1 MKIQKRRKSKFRKRK
16 TYKQN
21 IELRFFY
28 LRLMYKRIE
37 QLYYDLKN
45 AAKDEKTKKTK
56 TRTSNF

>member
-1 MKIQKRRKSKFRKRK
+1 MKIKRKRNSKFRKRK
-16 TYKQN
+16 IYKKN

-37 QLYYDLKN
+37 QLYNDLKN
-45 AAKDEKTKKTK
+45 AAKDEKTK

>member
-1 MKIQKRRKSKFRKRK
+1 MKIQRRRKSKFRKRK

-45 AAKDEKTKKTK
+45 AAKDEKAK